1 MSRSVPNSPR
11 HGKPGP
17 DELAGIPMSFEDNG
31 RIFRRRKVRAKK
43 RSRHAPIPDTGR
55 PPTADDLAGIPVCI
69 EEKEDLTVR
78 PRARKRRGS

>member
-17 DELAGIPMSFEDNG
+17 NELAGIPVTFEENG
-31 RIFRRRKVRAKK
+31 PMFRRRKARAKK
-43 RSRHAPIPDTGR
+43 IGQHAPIPDTGR

-78 PRARKRRGS
+78 PRPRRRQ